1 MAITTNND
9 VLIYN
14 ELAQTAYLERLQEN
28 LAVFNKASNNA
39 ILLSDE
45 NLQGD
50 FTKESFYKIAGEIE
64 HRDVNSTSVV
74 QAKKIAMAE
83 RVGVKVPFKFGPYE
97 TTEEAFKR
105 RARSAAEFSLLMGQ
119 EYAEQFKAG
128 RWQNA
133 TPGLL
138 GA

>member
-50 FTKESFYKIAGEIE
+50 FTKESFIRLQARLNTEMLTALALYKPKDCHGGASG
-64 HRDVNSTSVV
+64 RQST
-74 QAKKIAMAE
+74 
-83 RVGVKVPFKFGPYE
+83 F
-97 TTEEAFKR
+97 
-105 RARSAAEFSLLMGQ
+105 
-119 EYAEQFKAG
+119 
-128 RWQNA
+128 
-133 TPGLL
+133 
-138 GA
+138 